1 MRHTVRYRPTEEEEE
16 SAFVSMTDMTVSF
29 LFIVIILMAYF
40 AFHYSSLTVNSET
53 VPKPVFDRVVAERDE
68 ARDRVERLERDLETA
83 RARVAELE
91 DVVQRQT
98 AEIAEL
104 KRRIAALQTLV
115 RTLQARVSALTTENA
130 LLRDERDRLKN
141 RVADL
146 EKDVEQLKAELEM
159 LRKKLRNPL
168 EQYLADA
175 DATRLKILKEIE
187 ARLKLEFP
195 DLDVKVSER
204 NDALQFKG
212 DGLFRSGQSQLKRD
226 KRAVMER
233 VADVLV
239 DVLPCYTFGPASRWA
254 SGCNPAYAVIEAI
267 QVEGHTD
274 SVGGDAYNLSLS
286 NRRAESAFWTMANH
300 APRLIEHLNSRG
312 QPVMSVAGYGK
323 FRPVASNDTR
333 EGKAENRRI
342 DLRIIMHSPGNTA
355 QIKDIKARLE
365 QGQVDAAE

>member
-1 MRHTVRYRPTEEEEE
+1 M
-16 SAFVSMTDMTVSF
+16 
-29 LFIVIILMAYF
+29 
-40 AFHYSSLTVNSET
+40 SSSS
-53 VPKPVFDRVVAERDE
+53 R
-68 ARDRVERLERDLETA
+68 
-83 RARVAELE
+83 
-91 DVVQRQT
+91 
-98 AEIAEL
+98 
-104 KRRIAALQTLV
+104 
-115 RTLQARVSALTTENA
+115 
-130 LLRDERDRLKN
+130 
-141 RVADL
+141 
-146 EKDVEQLKAELEM
+146 
-159 LRKKLRNPL
+159 
-168 EQYLADA
+168 
-175 DATRLKILKEIE
+175 RLKILKEIE

-312 QPVMSVAGYGK
+312 QPVV
-323 FRPVASNDTR
+323 SNDTR